1 MQQSIA
7 EYRPR
12 GAALQLFTHRV
23 PEICLSG
30 PAGTGKTRACL
41 EYVHCLAQSYPQSR
55 HLILRKTR
63 ASLTESVLVTLE
75 DKVLVDP
82 QATAGAHRAN
92 RHSYRL
98 RNGSEIV
105 CGGLDK
111 VSRIMSTEYDTIYIA
126 EATEITFDDFD
137 PLLTRLRN
145 YKMPWQQV
153 IMDCNPA
160 SPAHWIYRR
169 AQQGTLM
176 MLQSKHA
183 DNPSVRPQ
191 YLARLRSLTGTRYQ
205 RLYLG
210 NWVSNEGAVY
220 PEFGPECMV
229 QRFDPPKDWLR
240 LVGIDFGFVNPA
252 SVQWWARSGDGVWY
266 LYRELYQTGLTADQ
280 LADAILQHSQGENVY
295 AYYSDHDA
303 QQRAMLRKRGIY
315 TQLAVKDVR
324 PGIEYIGELMAK
336 QQFKLMVGSLIQ
348 VDETLKERQLPISL
362 SEELP
367 DYTWNVNAGSQN
379 AREAPE
385 KENDHACF
393 PADTPVLTRRG
404 WVPIAQVNGRDE
416 AATSKGW
423 RAVRSSVYNGCH
435 AILAYSLVFGDLVVW
450 IKATPDHKVWTHNRG
465 WTAISSL
472 RPGDRV
478 SLSSCLAGGDLP
490 CIGMNDTLRAEK
502 HTCTIGFG
510 SDLMGRAQKECTSTI
525 RMETQDLI
533 LRAHPAHGV
542 AAHSKPTNSH
552 QGCAVHTAVLQSIVG
567 VPAGVEHVYTLEVDG
582 AHEYIAAGL
591 LVKNCDAMRYA
602 LYTYYK
608 RHSQSRIVR

>member
-1 MQQSIA
+1 MQQSLA

-12 GAALQLFTHRV
+12 GAALELFTRRV

-41 EYVHCLAQSYPQSR
+41 EYVHFLAQSYPQSR

-82 QATAGAHRAN
+82 TATAGAHRAN
-92 RHSYRL
+92 RHSYKL
-98 RNGSEIV
+98 RNSSEIV

-111 VSRIMSTEYDTIYIA
+111 VSRIMSTEYDTIFIA

-169 AQQGTLM
+169 AQQGHLL

-191 YLARLRSLTGTRYQ
+191 YLARLQSLTGTRYQ

-210 NWVSNEGAVY
+210 NWVSNEGSVY
-220 PEFGPECMV
+220 PDFGPECIV

-240 LVGIDFGFVNPA
+240 VVGIDFGFVNPA
-252 SVQWWARSGDGVWY
+252 SVQWWTRSGDGVWY
-266 LYRELYQTGLTADQ
+266 LYRELYQTGLTTDQ
-280 LADAILQHSQGENVY
+280 LADAILHHSQGQNIY

-324 PGIEYIGELMAK
+324 PGIEYVGELMAK
-336 QQFKLMVGSLIQ
+336 GQFKIMAGSLIQ

-367 DYTWNVNAGSQN
+367 DYTWNVNAGSPN

-385 KENDHACF
+385 KENDHA
-393 PADTPVLTRRG
+393 A
-404 WVPIAQVNGRDE
+404 
-416 AATSKGW
+416 
-423 RAVRSSVYNGCH
+423 
-435 AILAYSLVFGDLVVW
+435 
-450 IKATPDHKVWTHNRG
+450 
-465 WTAISSL
+465 
-472 RPGDRV
+472 
-478 SLSSCLAGGDLP
+478 
-490 CIGMNDTLRAEK
+490 
-502 HTCTIGFG
+502 
-510 SDLMGRAQKECTSTI
+510 
-525 RMETQDLI
+525 
-533 LRAHPAHGV
+533 
-542 AAHSKPTNSH
+542 
-552 QGCAVHTAVLQSIVG
+552 
-567 VPAGVEHVYTLEVDG
+567 
-582 AHEYIAAGL
+582 
-591 LVKNCDAMRYA
+591 DAMRYA
-602 LYTYYK
+602 LYTYHK